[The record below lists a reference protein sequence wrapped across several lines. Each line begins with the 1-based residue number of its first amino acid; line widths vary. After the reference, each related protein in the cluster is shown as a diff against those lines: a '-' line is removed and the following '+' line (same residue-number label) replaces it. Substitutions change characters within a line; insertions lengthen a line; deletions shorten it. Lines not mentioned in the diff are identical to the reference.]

1 MLASMSVKP
10 FLKWVGG
17 KRQLLPEIQ
26 NFIPQQV
33 DRYVEPFMGGAA
45 VFFHLAPEKA
55 LLNDINAELVNCYNV
70 IKSSP
75 NELIMALR
83 KHVYNTEY
91 YNEIRFLDRAEGGLL
106 ALSEIARASRFIYLN
121 RTGFNGLYRVNSKGF
136 FNVPMGSYK
145 NPRIVNEEGIFACA
159 RCLQSAEITNMSFEE
174 ILTGT
179 RAGDFVY
186 LDPPYIPLS
195 ETSSFTSYAGGGF
208 DMEAQIRLA
217 NAVRDID
224 SRGIRFLASNS
235 YTDEI
240 FSLYQGFRIIE
251 VSANRAINSKA
262 DGRKPVKEV
271 LITNYDAKH

>member
-1 MLASMSVKP
+1 MLAIMSIKP

-26 NFIPQQV
+26 CLIPQRIE
-33 DRYVEPFMGGAA
+33 RYVEPFMGGAA

-55 LLNDINAELVNCYNV
+55 LLNDINKELVNCYTV
-70 IKSSP
+70 IKTSP
-75 NELIMALR
+75 NELIQELK
-83 KHVYNTEY
+83 KHIYHIEY
-91 YNEIRFLDRAEGGLL
+91 YNEIRSLDRGEGGLL
-106 ALSEIARASRFIYLN
+106 ALSKIARASRFIYLN

-136 FNVPMGSYK
+136 FNVPMGRYK
-145 NPRIVNEEGIFACA
+145 NPRIVNEDGILACA
-159 RCLQSAEITNMSFEE
+159 RCLQSAEITNTGFEE
-174 ILTGT
+174 TLMGT
-179 RAGDFVY
+179 RTGDFVY

-208 DMEAQIRLA
+208 DMDAQIRLA

-235 YTDEI
+235 YTDKI
-240 FSLYQGFRIIE
+240 FSLYQGFQIIE

-271 LITNYDAKH
+271 LITNCEA

>member
-45 VFFHLAPEKA
+45 VFFHLAPKQA
-55 LLNDINAELVNCYNV
+55 LLNDINSELVNCFNI
-70 IKSSP
+70 IKSFP
-75 NELIMALR
+75 NELILALR
-83 KHVYNTEY
+83 KHVYNAEY
-91 YNEIRFLDRAEGGLL
+91 YNKIRFLDRAEGGLL

-136 FNVPMGSYK
+136 YNVPMGRYK
-145 NPRIVNEEGIFACA
+145 NPRIVNEERIFACA
-159 RCLQSAEITNMSFEE
+159 RCLQSAEITNTSFEE

-251 VSANRAINSKA
+251 VSANRVINSKA
-262 DGRKPVKEV
+262 DDRKPVKEV